1 MYVQVLRT
9 LSSLLV
15 EDLHCSR
22 YDDISLIAI
31 LLPAD
36 FLSLTCI
43 ILLIVQTTE
52 CPCDDDLHI
61 GQFQNLF
68 CNDISSAYRKPPEL
82 TRMLWQELLDNISY
96 GNNVFTST
104 VLGTHPLSTVLYLYS
119 YRYLQSTYLY
129 CTRQSSTSTVHV
141 LQYLYR
147 KALRTCLSQLNQYTP

>member
-1 MYVQVLRT
+1 MKYTVFVRTYCTLQYWQFCITWSNSPSDVCTSRLLRT

-119 YRYLQSTYLY
+119 YRYL
-129 CTRQSSTSTVHV
+129 
-141 LQYLYR
+141 
-147 KALRTCLSQLNQYTP
+147 